1 VVASGSGTMATTLTP
16 APTLVPPPML
26 TPAPTLAPAQHIWLA
41 EIDIVYVPGTSKVKI
56 SLQSRLMQ
64 GIFHG
69 AFELVRCHLVFVH
82 AFPDAVAVTPCVA
95 FSR

>member
-1 VVASGSGTMATTLTP
+1 VASGSGTTATTLAPAPTLTP
-16 APTLVPPPML
+16 APTLV
-26 TPAPTLAPAQHIWLA
+26 PAQHIWLA

-56 SLQSRLMQ
+56 SLQSCLMQ

-82 AFPDAVAVTPCVA
+82 AFPDAVAMPDMI
-95 FSR
+95 